1 MQYYLISFII
11 TIVIFTIIQYFE
23 YTKIN
28 NEYINNDDDYKE
40 QYSLYT
46 INNCL
51 LFLIIYIVA
60 TIVAYYLYSANIDL
74 SFLSQKASKES
85 IKQETAITGGNDNIN
100 PQVLSKITDQFDV
113 SLEPFISGGESDS
126 CGSSV
131 NSNDIL

>member
-11 TIVIFTIIQYFE
+11 SIILFIIIQYLE
-23 YTKIN
+23 YNKTN
-28 NEYINNDDDYKE
+28 NEYINNDDDYRE
-40 QYSLYT
+40 PYSLYT

-74 SFLSQKASKES
+74 SFLSQKTVKEA
-85 IKQETAITGGNDNIN
+85 IKQDMMSGGDNDNIN

-113 SLEPFISGGESDS
+113 SLEPFNSDSESDM
-126 CGSSV
+126 SSI
-131 NSNDIL
+131 SSKDGL

>member
-11 TIVIFTIIQYFE
+11 SIILFIIIQYLE
-23 YTKIN
+23 YNKTN
-28 NEYINNDDDYKE
+28 NEYINNDDDYSE
-40 QYSLYT
+40 PYSLYT

-74 SFLSQKASKES
+74 SFLSQKTVKEA
-85 IKQETAITGGNDNIN
+85 IKQDMMSGGDNDNIN

-113 SLEPFISGGESDS
+113 SLEPFNSDSESDM
-126 CGSSV
+126 SSI
-131 NSNDIL
+131 SSKDGL